1 MLKLPGSP
9 QSPQTW
15 ANAHEFQSWKTSTV
29 DFQALPAGKVDLG
42 STPLFLPE
50 LSECPLVRNTRWMK
64 GGLLPLEKRA
74 FVLSVPAPVNSLL
87 DCALLKLWNG
97 DVPRRN

>member
-1 MLKLPGSP
+1 
-9 QSPQTW
+9 
-15 ANAHEFQSWKTSTV
+15 
-29 DFQALPAGKVDLG
+29 
-42 STPLFLPE
+42 
-50 LSECPLVRNTRWMK
+50 MK

-97 DVPRRN
+97 DVHEETEAPPQASNAMVPVSPAKQECPPLCQ